1 MLKYHVHRCLLA
13 IVTIVT
19 LCFLPALSQAAG
31 LSRIVVVGIPADT
44 LASVHPTPEYP
55 RTAWN
60 LHISG
65 DVMVTVHVEHGK
77 VMETTTSGNSSI
89 LAASAARWVEYQ
101 WKFRSNVSGVFRI
114 PISYR
119 DRYV

>member
-1 MLKYHVHRCLLA
+1 MVKNQIHRSLLA

-19 LCFLPALSQAAG
+19 LCFLTALSQAAG

-44 LASVHPTPEYP
+44 VASVHPTPEYP

-65 DVMVTVHVEHGK
+65 DVIVTVHVEHGK